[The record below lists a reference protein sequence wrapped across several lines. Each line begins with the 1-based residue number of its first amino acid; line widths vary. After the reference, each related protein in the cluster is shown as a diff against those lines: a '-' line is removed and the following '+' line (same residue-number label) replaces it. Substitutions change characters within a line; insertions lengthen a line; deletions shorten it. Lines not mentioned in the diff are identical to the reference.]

1 MCGLP
6 VWGNPYVRQVNRQVI
21 NKLGVQECAEILSVY
36 SPPFFQISGR
46 HPINDVCCINKNRQL
61 EKSV

>member
-1 MCGLP
+1 MCELP

-36 SPPFFQISGR
+36 SPPFFRFLVGTQ
-46 HPINDVCCINKNRQL
+46 
-61 EKSV
+61 SVMFVV